1 MHQLLTCTGIA
12 LATAAVLACAD
23 QPSLTEP
30 ATGSAAALTA
40 ASARAPTRN
49 SFVEPF
55 EFQVDCGA
63 YDVVSAGEL
72 TATETT
78 FYDRSGVPVR
88 VQAHVAYRATIANA
102 TTGKVL
108 ADNSSYN
115 FRLDLVTGVAEVNG
129 VVYNVR
135 DLESGYRIKDIGRL
149 VFDAEGVITFE
160 AGRHDVG
167 GFGDASPLYCEAL
180 A

>member
-1 MHQLLTCTGIA
+1 MHQLLTCTSIA
-12 LATAAVLACAD
+12 LAAASVLACAD

-30 ATGSAAALTA
+30 ATESAAALTA
-40 ASARAPTRN
+40 ASARTPTRR

-55 EFQVDCGA
+55 EFQVDCGTYA
-63 YDVVSAGEL
+63 VVSSGEL

-78 FYDRSGVPVR
+78 FYDQSGAPVR
-88 VQAHVAYRATIANA
+88 VQAHVTYRATITNT

-115 FRLDLVTGVAEVNG
+115 FRLDLVTGVAAVNG
-129 VVYNVR
+129 MVYNVR
-135 DLESGYRIKDIGRL
+135 DFESGYRIKDIGRL
-149 VFDAEGVITFE
+149 VFDAEGNVTFE

-180 A
+180 G